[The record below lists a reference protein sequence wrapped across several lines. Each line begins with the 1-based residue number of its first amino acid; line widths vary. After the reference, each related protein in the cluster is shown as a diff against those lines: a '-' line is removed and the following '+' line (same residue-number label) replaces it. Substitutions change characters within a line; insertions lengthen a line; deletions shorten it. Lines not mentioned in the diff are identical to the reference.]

1 MFSKVYS
8 TTITGITA
16 YVVTVEVDVGR
27 GLPVF
32 DMGGYL
38 STEVKEAK
46 ERVRIALRNS
56 GYEQKPRRITVN
68 ISPAD
73 IHKYGTGFDLPIAIG
88 ILGAQDEVNMTAF
101 EDMVIIGELSLDG
114 TVNPVKGILPSVCE
128 ALQQGKKRCI
138 LPAENMAEGSVVKGM
153 ELIPVRTLK
162 EAVVYLQTGK
172 SPAQERNSPLKGN
185 YDTAGKE
192 SPQEQLDFLEI
203 KGQESAKRATMIA
216 AAGMHNILYVGP
228 PGSGKTMLAKRI
240 SSIMPELSFE
250 EQLELTKIYSI
261 AGQLNPNHPLMTK
274 RPFRAPGHGVT
285 QAALLGGGRVP
296 RPGEVTLSGKG
307 VLFLDELTEYRQIV
321 LEGLR
326 EPLEEKKV
334 ILTRLTETCVY
345 PADFMLAAAMNPC
358 RCGYFPDRSRC
369 TCTQQDVT
377 RFLGRISRPLW
388 DRFDICIQVTDAGVH
403 KMQYQSCNKKGS
415 SAYMKEKV
423 ECARAWQA
431 ERFAKENI
439 YFNAQMSAM
448 QLEKYCRL
456 GEKEQEF
463 MEKVY
468 DKFHLTSRGYH
479 KILKTARTIAD
490 IEECTEI
497 EIAHLSEALS
507 YRSYRSVIE

>member
-73 IHKYGTGFDLPIAIG
+73 LHKYGTGFDLPIAIG
-88 ILGAQDEVNMTAF
+88 ILGAQDEVNMTVC

-172 SPAQERNSPLKGN
+172 SPAQESNSTLKGN

-192 SPQEQLDFLEI
+192 SPQEQLDFLEV

-240 SSIMPELSFE
+240 SSIMPDLSFE

-261 AGQLNPNHPLMTK
+261 AGQLNPDHPLMTK

-307 VLFLDELTEYRQIV
+307 VLFFR
-321 LEGLR
+321 
-326 EPLEEKKV
+326 
-334 ILTRLTETCVY
+334 
-345 PADFMLAAAMNPC
+345 
-358 RCGYFPDRSRC
+358 
-369 TCTQQDVT
+369 
-377 RFLGRISRPLW
+377 
-388 DRFDICIQVTDAGVH
+388 
-403 KMQYQSCNKKGS
+403 
-415 SAYMKEKV
+415 
-423 ECARAWQA
+423 
-431 ERFAKENI
+431 
-439 YFNAQMSAM
+439 
-448 QLEKYCRL
+448 
-456 GEKEQEF
+456 
-463 MEKVY
+463 
-468 DKFHLTSRGYH
+468 
-479 KILKTARTIAD
+479 
-490 IEECTEI
+490 
-497 EIAHLSEALS
+497 
-507 YRSYRSVIE
+507 

>member
-172 SPAQERNSPLKGN
+172 SPAQERN
-185 YDTAGKE
+185 
-192 SPQEQLDFLEI
+192 
-203 KGQESAKRATMIA
+203 
-216 AAGMHNILYVGP
+216 
-228 PGSGKTMLAKRI
+228 
-240 SSIMPELSFE
+240 
-250 EQLELTKIYSI
+250 
-261 AGQLNPNHPLMTK
+261 
-274 RPFRAPGHGVT
+274 
-285 QAALLGGGRVP
+285 
-296 RPGEVTLSGKG
+296 
-307 VLFLDELTEYRQIV
+307 
-321 LEGLR
+321 
-326 EPLEEKKV
+326 
-334 ILTRLTETCVY
+334 C
-345 PADFMLAAAMNPC
+345 
-358 RCGYFPDRSRC
+358 
-369 TCTQQDVT
+369 
-377 RFLGRISRPLW
+377 W
-388 DRFDICIQVTDAGVH
+388 
-403 KMQYQSCNKKGS
+403 
-415 SAYMKEKV
+415 
-423 ECARAWQA
+423 
-431 ERFAKENI
+431 
-439 YFNAQMSAM
+439 
-448 QLEKYCRL
+448 
-456 GEKEQEF
+456 
-463 MEKVY
+463 
-468 DKFHLTSRGYH
+468 TSWR
-479 KILKTARTIAD
+479 
-490 IEECTEI
+490 
-497 EIAHLSEALS
+497 
-507 YRSYRSVIE
+507 

>member
-73 IHKYGTGFDLPIAIG
+73 LHKYGTGFDLPIAIG

-285 QAALLGGGRVP
+285 QAALLGGDSRVSHSAINRGCDIEGTVENSVLSP
-296 RPGEVTLSGKG
+296 RVTVEKGAKVSYSVLLPGVTVETGAVIEYAIIGEGCHIGKDCRVG
-307 VLFLDELTEYRQIV
+307 GAPDSALDGKWDLTVL
-321 LEGLR
+321 
-326 EPLEEKKV
+326 
-334 ILTRLTETCVY
+334 
-345 PADFMLAAAMNPC
+345 A
-358 RCGYFPDRSRC
+358 PDC
-369 TCTQQDVT
+369 
-377 RFLGRISRPLW
+377 
-388 DRFDICIQVTDAGVH
+388 
-403 KMQYQSCNKKGS
+403 
-415 SAYMKEKV
+415 
-423 ECARAWQA
+423 
-431 ERFAKENI
+431 
-439 YFNAQMSAM
+439 
-448 QLEKYCRL
+448 QLEDGREVAPGIML
-456 GEKEQEF
+456 DHHGKE
-463 MEKVY
+463 V
-468 DKFHLTSRGYH
+468 
-479 KILKTARTIAD
+479 LK
-490 IEECTEI
+490 
-497 EIAHLSEALS
+497 
-507 YRSYRSVIE
+507 

>member
-192 SPQEQLDFLEI
+192 SHRN
-203 KGQESAKRATMIA
+203 S
-216 AAGMHNILYVGP
+216 
-228 PGSGKTMLAKRI
+228 
-240 SSIMPELSFE
+240 
-250 EQLELTKIYSI
+250 
-261 AGQLNPNHPLMTK
+261 
-274 RPFRAPGHGVT
+274 
-285 QAALLGGGRVP
+285 
-296 RPGEVTLSGKG
+296 
-307 VLFLDELTEYRQIV
+307 
-321 LEGLR
+321 
-326 EPLEEKKV
+326 
-334 ILTRLTETCVY
+334 
-345 PADFMLAAAMNPC
+345 
-358 RCGYFPDRSRC
+358 
-369 TCTQQDVT
+369 
-377 RFLGRISRPLW
+377 W
-388 DRFDICIQVTDAGVH
+388 
-403 KMQYQSCNKKGS
+403 
-415 SAYMKEKV
+415 
-423 ECARAWQA
+423 
-431 ERFAKENI
+431 
-439 YFNAQMSAM
+439 
-448 QLEKYCRL
+448 
-456 GEKEQEF
+456 
-463 MEKVY
+463 
-468 DKFHLTSRGYH
+468 TSWR
-479 KILKTARTIAD
+479 
-490 IEECTEI
+490 
-497 EIAHLSEALS
+497 
-507 YRSYRSVIE
+507 